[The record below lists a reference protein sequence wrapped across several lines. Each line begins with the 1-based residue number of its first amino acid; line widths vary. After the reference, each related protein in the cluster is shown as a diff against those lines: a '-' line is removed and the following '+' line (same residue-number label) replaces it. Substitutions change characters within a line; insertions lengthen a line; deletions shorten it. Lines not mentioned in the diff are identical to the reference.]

1 MKESELKVEK
11 AKLAKEEELIIKR
24 EIENLKWADREET
37 VQRIKKI
44 NEYNKEKVM
53 EKI

>member
-11 AKLAKEEELIIKR
+11 AKLAKEEELIIKW

-37 VQRIKKI
+37 V
-44 NEYNKEKVM
+44 
-53 EKI
+53 